1 MSLRFFGAALAG
13 LLVACQSTHPA
24 MNVVESVDLERY
36 TGKWYEIASFPQF
49 FQRGCVAS
57 SATYSLRED
66 GRLDVLNECRDE
78 SFDGKL
84 RQAEG
89 VAWVVDPSEST
100 AKLKV
105 RFFWPFSGDYWVI
118 ALDPDYQYSVIG
130 HPSREYLWILSRTP
144 TMQPDRYERV
154 LEQIESHGYT
164 LDRLNRTPQPP
175 ALPSGK

>member
-1 MSLRFFGAALAG
+1 MGV
-13 LLVACQSTHPA
+13 VADI
-24 MNVVESVDLERY
+24 DLERY
-36 TGKWYEIASFPQF
+36 TGKWYEIASFPQH

-66 GRLDVLNECRDE
+66 GRIDVLNECRDE
-78 SFDGKL
+78 SFDGRL

-89 VAWVVDPSEST
+89 VAWVVDPSESM

-105 RFFWPFSGDYWVI
+105 QFFWPFSGDYWII

-144 TMQPDRYERV
+144 TMELEQYERV
-154 LEQIESHGYT
+154 LEQIESQGYT
-164 LDRLNRTPQPP
+164 LDRLNRTPQ
-175 ALPSGK
+175 LPEP